1 MFKTWSLREF
11 VQRFLA
17 SSNGLRAAPVVVN
30 RRRPALRVE
39 PLEDRLLLDAGWSGY
54 AHDPQHTAIS
64 TVASQSLD
72 LVGWQT
78 PVDLNPQYSGGDLF
92 IHYGS
97 PLVTPNNTVI
107 VPVKTGATGGFRLE
121 GHNGQDGTLVWTQP
135 TDYLLPPHNW
145 TPSFSPAFTPT
156 NQLYY
161 QGAGGTV
168 YVIDNADLP
177 GSAPT
182 HLAFYGIESY
192 NPTTFDSHVYIN
204 TPITADNN
212 GNIYFG
218 FQTVGTAPLNLHS
231 GIARID
237 SAGNGTWIAASDAA
251 TDPAISKVVQ
261 NNAPAL
267 SNDGSTLYVAVND
280 VSGAGYLLGLDSTTL
295 QPLAKVRLKDPRVA
309 GRDAILADDGTA
321 SPTVG
326 PDGDV
331 YFGVLENPVQ
341 SSKGWL
347 LHFSGDLSQTLSPPG
362 GFGWD
367 DTASIVAS
375 SLVPSYQG
383 ASTYLLMTKYNN
395 YAGLGGDGVNKI
407 AILDPNDT
415 EIDPRTQFPVMK
427 EVISIAGQTPD
438 PEFIATHP
446 GAVREWCINTAA
458 VDPFTDSILA
468 NAEDGRLY
476 RWDLS
481 TNTFSQIISLTT
493 ATGEAYT
500 PTVIGVDGTV
510 YAVNNATLFAVKAFP
525 GPRVVSAAPNSAVP
539 GQTYSLHVVFNEAI
553 DLSSFTTAAFTLTGP
568 DGGHPAFGVAPV
580 AGSSFSQFDV
590 LFVPLTAAG
599 SYSVAIGPNV
609 RDEYGNPMHEAF
621 TTTFVIAS
629 PGVTGATP
637 GTARPVDRVLV
648 TFDRPIAP
656 STFSIDSFALADPD
670 GSSIAITDVT
680 PVPFTNDTQL
690 EVDFAPS
697 SALGRY
703 TLTVRAGVA
712 DIYGNALGDDLST
725 DFTL

>member
-1 MFKTWSLREF
+1 MFQSWWQSEVVR
-11 VQRFLA
+11 RFLA
-17 SSNGLRAAPVVVN
+17 SSNGFRAAPVVAT

-39 PLEDRLLLDAGWSGY
+39 VLEDRLLLDIGWSGY
-54 AHDPQHTAIS
+54 ARDAQHTAIS
-64 TVASQSLD
+64 AVASQSLD

-78 PVDLNPQYSGGDLF
+78 PVDLNPQYSGGDLL

-97 PLVTPNNTVI
+97 PLVTPSNTVI
-107 VPVKTGATGGFRLE
+107 VPVKTGATGGFRLDA
-121 GHNGQDGTLVWTQP
+121 HNGQDGTLVWTQS

-145 TPSFSPAFTPT
+145 TPSFSPAVTPT

-168 YVIDNADLP
+168 YVIDNADSP
-177 GSAPT
+177 GSSPT
-182 HLAFYGIESY
+182 HLAFYGIENY
-192 NPTTFDSHVYIN
+192 NPSTFDSHVYIN

-267 SNDGSTLYVAVND
+267 SNDGSTLYVAVNTG
-280 VSGAGYLLGLDSTTL
+280 SFGTGYLLALDSTTL
-295 QPLAKVRLKDPRVA
+295 QPLARVRLMDPLSGYPA
-309 GRDAILADDGTA
+309 SLPDDGTA

-331 YFGVLENPVQ
+331 YFGVLENPFAT
-341 SSKGWL
+341 SKGWL
-347 LHFSGDLSQTLSPPG
+347 LHFSGDLSQTISPPG

-367 DTASIVAS
+367 DTASIVPS

-383 ASTYLLMTKYNN
+383 TSTYLLMTKYNN
-395 YAGLGGDGVNKI
+395 YADTGGDGVNKI

-427 EVISIAGQTPD
+427 EVISIAGVTPD
-438 PEFIATHP
+438 PTFIATHP
-446 GAVREWCINTAA
+446 NAVREWCINTAA

-468 NAEDGRLY
+468 NSEDGRLY
-476 RWDLS
+476 RWDLT
-481 TNTFSQIISLTT
+481 TNTFSQSITLTT

-500 PTVIGVDGTV
+500 PTLIGADGTV
-510 YAVNNATLFAVKAFP
+510 YAVNNATLFAVQ
-525 GPRVVSAAPNSAVP
+525 RAAPPVPAPRPGGGILGTAGSARVPFNESINTSTFTPDSIASFMRTAGSTTTDLRSAVLGAAP
-539 GQTYSLHVVFNEAI
+539 VTGSDRH
-553 DLSSFTTAAFTLTGP
+553 SFDITFTPMTALGAYRLVIGP
-568 DGGHPAFGVAPV
+568 DIRDRAGHA
-580 AGSSFSQFDV
+580 
-590 LFVPLTAAG
+590 
-599 SYSVAIGPNV
+599 
-609 RDEYGNPMHEAF
+609 M
-621 TTTFVIAS
+621 
-629 PGVTGATP
+629 
-637 GTARPVDRVLV
+637 
-648 TFDRPIAP
+648 
-656 STFSIDSFALADPD
+656 
-670 GSSIAITDVT
+670 
-680 PVPFTNDTQL
+680 DTEF

-703 TLTVRAGVA
+703 TLTVRPDLV
-712 DIYGNALGDDLST
+712 DIYGNALADDIT
-725 DFTL
+725 TNFTL